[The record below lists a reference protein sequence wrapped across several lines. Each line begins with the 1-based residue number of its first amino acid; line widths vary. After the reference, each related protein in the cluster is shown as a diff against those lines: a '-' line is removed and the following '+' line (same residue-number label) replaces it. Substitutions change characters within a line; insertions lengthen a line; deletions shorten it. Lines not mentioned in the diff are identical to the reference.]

1 MGNLLIV
8 LIILRFLLVLSPQI
22 GYIHPDEFFQT
33 IEIAAGDILNTDV
46 FRAWEFNS
54 TMPLRSISFPYI
66 IGGLP
71 FVALK
76 YLQDNSYINI
86 TSYWLLVLPRIWMT
100 VLSLITDYS
109 VHVMSKTFEFD
120 SNLAMK
126 IYASSYITLVY
137 MTRTFSNSLES
148 VLLAVFFIVLLKIT
162 VVPENKRKESKS
174 KNDQNPHLK
183 PLSECSVFFM
193 GILTTVGIF
202 NRPTYLLFLLLPAA
216 LWFLILIKPMSFP
229 FVVNH
234 LLKIT
239 IMGVLGV
246 LIACTFFVGVDTQYY
261 RPDTIKNIFS
271 ESSLCMNNDFIQMFH
286 CFKDLFFTLII
297 APYNFLLYNT
307 KSENLAKH
315 GLHSR
320 FLHIL
325 VNLPLLI
332 GPLILPI
339 FYTVISMIL
348 SAVREKFKTDIR
360 IVYLAIVFIS
370 PVLLLSIFVH
380 QEPRFL
386 IPIVP
391 VGCVL
396 VSGILGTKKG
406 RKLLWSVWIVF
417 NVLMTLFYGYLH
429 QGGIV
434 PSLLE
439 ANDEVAI
446 SKQPTDHY
454 LVFYKTYMPP
464 RYLVTSNRIKVIDFG
479 SSSLNELSNTIHDL
493 RSRSANSSIQVF
505 APATVFDELKPHL
518 TTDFKMDLI
527 CPHLSTENPPD
538 FMKIIK
544 TFDKIN
550 QHLSELCIH
559 IIVLG
564 KN

>member
-33 IEIAAGDILNTDV
+33 VEIAAGDILNIDV
-46 FRAWEFNS
+46 FRAWEFNW

-71 FVALK
+71 FVVLK
-76 YLQDNSYINI
+76 YLQDNSFMNI
-86 TSYWLLVLPRIWMT
+86 TSNWLLVLPRIWMT

-109 VHVMSKTFEFD
+109 VHVMCQTFDFD

-126 IYASSYITLVY
+126 LYASSYVTLVY

-162 VVPENKRKESKS
+162 VVPENKRQESKP
-174 KNDQNPHLK
+174 KYHQNPYLK
-183 PLSECSVFFM
+183 PLSERAVFFL
-193 GILTTVGIF
+193 GIVTTVGVF
-202 NRPTYLLFLLLPAA
+202 NRPTYLLFILLPAT
-216 LWFLILIKPMSFP
+216 LWILIFIKPLSCP
-229 FVVNH
+229 LIIGH
-234 LLKIT
+234 LLKMKL
-239 IMGVLGV
+239 MGVLGV
-246 LIACTFFVGVDTQYY
+246 LAACIFFVCVDTQYY

-271 ESSLCMNNDFIQMFH
+271 ESALCTNDDLIHMLH

-307 KSENLAKH
+307 KNENLAKH

-339 FYTVISMIL
+339 FYTVISMIS
-348 SAVREKFKTDIR
+348 SAIRGKFKTDIR
-360 IVYLAIVFIS
+360 IVYLTIVFIS

-406 RKLLWSVWIVF
+406 RKLIWGVWIVF

-446 SKQPTDHY
+446 SKHPTDHY

-464 RYLVTSNRIKVIDFG
+464 RFLVTSNKIKIIDFG
-479 SSSLNELSNTIHDL
+479 SSSLSEFSSTIRDL
-493 RSRSANSSIQVF
+493 RARSANSSIQIIS
-505 APATVFDELKPHL
+505 PATVFDELKPHL
-518 TTDFKMDLI
+518 SVNFKMDLI

-544 TFDKIN
+544 TYDRIN

-564 KN
+564 KK